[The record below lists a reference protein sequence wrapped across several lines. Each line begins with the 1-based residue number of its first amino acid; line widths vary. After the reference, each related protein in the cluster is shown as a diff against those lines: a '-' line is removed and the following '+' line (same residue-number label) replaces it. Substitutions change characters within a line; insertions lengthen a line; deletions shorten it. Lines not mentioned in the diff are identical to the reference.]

1 MIELDGPVAI
11 RRSVRTACLPYPF
24 VNVNMNDLKT
34 EPTIVGWGAAAFGT
48 DTVTVQKEVWANL
61 KGFKVKG
68 VFVLTKSPIFQFM
81 KYLY

>member
-1 MIELDGPVAI
+1 
-11 RRSVRTACLPYPF
+11 
-24 VNVNMNDLKT
+24 MNDLKT

-68 VFVLTKSPIFQFM
+68 VFVLTKSPIFQFI